1 LTDIQTMRL
10 AIKEAKSI
18 MAEYPHMENDEDFVP
33 EIAWILF
40 LNVFEYFEKKRHA
53 LDSNYK
59 KIIPEECSWDYWVID
74 EKDIFTDDDLTTHLN
89 SKVLPKLKNLDGSKE
104 NKNIDVVRSVFKDF
118 SLRIDDGITLRRIL
132 DKLKII
138 KINEV
143 NDLVNLSKVYDEEL
157 EKMKYAAGKKASFI
171 TVRPIVNFI
180 VEQLKPNLE
189 KSETVMDLACGTSGF
204 LVKSLEYMKENTVPF
219 PKKFK
224 EKLKE
229 NTLFGYEKKPR
240 NYLLGMLNMLLHDID
255 SPNIIRKN
263 TLETRIRE
271 IGDTKFDVIMTNPT
285 FDEKESDEI
294 ARNLKSGYEIDAP
307 ALHFLYYAMTSLK
320 EKGRCAMLIDSG
332 SLSGTGKKEKFRKD
346 LLDNFN
352 LHTVVQ
358 LPKSIFAPYA
368 GAKTRILFFNEGG
381 PTKEIWYYDLPVREG
396 LKNFNKTNPAED
408 SDFEELSKWFENKE
422 KNDNAWIKKVEELE
436 DLNLEVPNPNNVEEE
451 NTMTPHELIAQ
462 IISDEKKTLDL
473 LTDVENLINNEIP
486 K

>member
-1 LTDIQTMRL
+1 MTDIQTMRL

-180 VEQLKPNLE
+180 VEQLKPNYRN
-189 KSETVMDLACGTSGF
+189 
-204 LVKSLEYMKENTVPF
+204 LVKLRY
-219 PKKFK
+219 FK
-224 EKLKE
+224 EMSYEEISQELDMPLGTVKAQLHRSRE
-229 NTLFGYEKKPR
+229 RLF
-240 NYLLGMLNMLLHDID
+240 
-255 SPNIIRKN
+255 NI
-263 TLETRIRE
+263 
-271 IGDTKFDVIMTNPT
+271 M
-285 FDEKESDEI
+285 
-294 ARNLKSGYEIDAP
+294 
-307 ALHFLYYAMTSLK
+307 
-320 EKGRCAMLIDSG
+320 
-332 SLSGTGKKEKFRKD
+332 SGTKGSF
-346 LLDNFN
+346 
-352 LHTVVQ
+352 
-358 LPKSIFAPYA
+358 
-368 GAKTRILFFNEGG
+368 
-381 PTKEIWYYDLPVREG
+381 
-396 LKNFNKTNPAED
+396 
-408 SDFEELSKWFENKE
+408 
-422 KNDNAWIKKVEELE
+422 
-436 DLNLEVPNPNNVEEE
+436 
-451 NTMTPHELIAQ
+451 
-462 IISDEKKTLDL
+462 
-473 LTDVENLINNEIP
+473 
-486 K
+486 